1 MAKSNPD
8 RFAEPTI
15 IGTESEAR
23 QYVNRTGATQT
34 APKRES
40 RTTKKFNAEEFL
52 RQEEENSKAE
62 AEQLRR
68 TEVLMNEYS
77 LPWNIDDGKPPFPG
91 MELNPCAVRWEPAN
105 LEEFIRKHG
114 EEFKRFKKAKLT
126 NQSCNQSSDQS
137 EPQRGKASGTR
148 KPKDM
153 VEQEH
158 QCTGTTVI
166 PPKKA
171 KSSSKNEAEERP
183 EAMPKDTPP
192 GDSESEHKTVSED
205 LTTGKQSDIPVEDE
219 QTNTVEQSKKSRV
232 SAKMVDADF
241 DALRHTYLRIVSLGE
256 KKPVFLPL
264 ELRDSLEKLARVSG
278 VPNLAPSHIVIN
290 ILKAFFDD
298 NRELINR
305 KLSGEKLSV

>member
-1 MAKSNPD
+1 MDKNTSD

-23 QYVNRTGATQT
+23 QYVNRTGAAQS

-40 RTTKKFNAEEFL
+40 RAKSFDPEKFL
-52 RQEEENSKAE
+52 RQGAEKAKEE
-62 AEQLRR
+62 AEKRRKTEALRS
-68 TEVLMNEYS
+68 EYS
-77 LPWNIDDGKPPFPG
+77 IHWNYESSNPPFPG
-91 MELNPCAVRWEPAN
+91 MELNPCNVRWEPVN
-105 LEEFIRKHG
+105 LEEFIREHG
-114 EEFKRFKKAKLT
+114 EEFKKFKNAGLT
-126 NQSCNQSSDQS
+126 NQSGNRDSDQS
-137 EPQRGKASGTR
+137 EPQRDNASGTQ

-158 QCTGTTVI
+158 RCTDTAVT
-166 PPKKA
+166 PPKKE
-171 KSSSKNEAEERP
+171 KSSSRTDVEVKP
-183 EAMPKDTPP
+183 EVMPKDALPS
-192 GDSESEHKTVSED
+192 DSESENKAASED
-205 LTTGKQSDIPVEDE
+205 IIIGNNSDAPVEVN
-219 QTNTVEQSKKSRV
+219 QTDTVEQSKKSRV

-241 DALRHTYLRIVSLGE
+241 DELSHTFLRIVSLGE

-264 ELRDSLEKLARVSG
+264 ELRKALETLAQLSG

-305 KLSGEKLSV
+305 KLSSVKLSI